1 MPEAMSALR
10 KRADRARR
18 KLGLGVEHRSPFDNI
33 YHCCVQRTASQWFRL
48 ILNDEVVYRRT
59 GMYVE
64 PWINR
69 GLDSANIEDAFPWR
83 TIVAHLYIGKETF
96 DSMPKPEKHRAFF
109 VTRDPRDIVVS
120 FYFAAKRSHRPIGG
134 IPELRRRL
142 EGLDEHAGMDVII
155 DTLDKW
161 GLFRAQ
167 RSWGPPESDHG
178 VRVFRYEDL
187 AVDHRAFLGEVFD
200 HLEIPISES
209 EFEDLCERKS
219 FKAVTGRDQGS
230 EDATSHLRKGVP
242 GDWVDKLHPDLVA
255 KLDEVTRRLP
265 AELGY

>member
-1 MPEAMSALR
+1 MSEAISALR
-10 KRADRARR
+10 RRADRARR
-18 KLGLGVEHRSPFDNI
+18 KLGLGVEDHSPFDNI

-48 ILNDEVVYRRT
+48 VLNDEVVYRHT

-69 GLDSANIEDAFPWR
+69 GLDSAHIEDAFPFR
-83 TIVAHLYIGKETF
+83 TIVAHLYIDKPTF
-96 DSMPKPEKHRAFF
+96 DAIPKPSNHAAFF

-120 FYFAAKRSHRPIGG
+120 FYFAAKKSHKPMGE

-142 EGLDEHAGMDVII
+142 ENLDETAGMDLII
-155 DTLDKW
+155 DTLDRW

-167 RSWGPPESDHG
+167 RSWGSPEADHG

-187 AVDHRAFLGEVFD
+187 AADHRSFMAEVFD
-200 HLEIPISES
+200 HLEIPIPDS

-219 FKAVTGRDQGS
+219 FKAVTGREQGA
-230 EDATSHLRKGVP
+230 EDPDSHLRKGLP
-242 GDWVDKLHPDLVA
+242 GDWEEKLAPELVQ
-255 KLDEVTRRLP
+255 KLDELTDGLA

>member
-1 MPEAMSALR
+1 MR

-18 KLGLGVEHRSPFDNI
+18 KLGLGVEDRSPFDNI

-48 ILNDEVVYRRT
+48 VLNDEVVYRHT

-69 GLDSANIEDAFPWR
+69 GLDSARIEDPFPFR
-83 TIVAHLYIGKETF
+83 TIVAHLYIDKPTF
-96 DSMPKPEKHRAFF
+96 DAIPKPESHQAFF

-120 FYFAAKRSHRPIGG
+120 FYFAAKRSHKPIGE

-142 EGLDEHAGMDVII
+142 EGLDDTTGMSLII
-155 DTLDKW
+155 DTLDEW

-167 RSWGPPESDHG
+167 RSWGSPGNEHG

-187 AVDHRAFLGEVFD
+187 ADDHRAFLSDVFD
-200 HLEIPISES
+200 YLKIPIPES
-209 EFEDLCERKS
+209 EFEDLCRRKS
-219 FKAVTGRDQGS
+219 FKAVTGREQGS
-230 EDATSHLRKGVP
+230 EDVDSHLRKGIAR
-242 GDWVDKLHPDLVA
+242 DWEDKLPSELVT
-255 KLDEVTRRLP
+255 KIDEVTGRLP